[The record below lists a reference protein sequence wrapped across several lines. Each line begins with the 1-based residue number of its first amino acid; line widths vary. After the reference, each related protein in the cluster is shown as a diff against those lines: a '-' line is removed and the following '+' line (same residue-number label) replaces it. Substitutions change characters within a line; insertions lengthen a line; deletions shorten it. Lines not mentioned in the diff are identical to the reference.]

1 MHGSTTA
8 EVFFDGA
15 AVPPANRLGEE
26 GSGWRIVMR
35 SVIKSRI
42 SAAAQGVGLARGA
55 YAHALAVL
63 TRRYGGKLP
72 DEAGFALAD
81 LRGRILQGRLLLLST
96 ARAVD
101 SAEEPPTGHIAIMKQ
116 SCTDLGFRAALDV
129 VRLLGG
135 AGDLRALG
143 AERYLRDAKVTQI
156 YDGTNEVQRLLIA
169 RDTARRLK
177 SVTA

>member
-1 MHGSTTA
+1 
-8 EVFFDGA
+8 VFFDDA
-15 AVPPANRLGEE
+15 AVPRANRLGEE

-42 SAAAQGVGLARGA
+42 SAAAQGVGIARGA

-63 TRRYGGKLP
+63 ARTYGSKFP
-72 DEAGFALAD
+72 DEIGFALAD
-81 LRGRILQGRLLLLST
+81 LRGRILQGRLLLLAT
-96 ARAVD
+96 AREVD
-101 SAEEPPTGHIAIMKQ
+101 NTTEPPTGNIAIMKQ

-135 AGDLRALG
+135 LGDLRALG

-169 RDTARRLK
+169 RDTARRLTR
-177 SVTA
+177 VTA